1 MNSENVLGADNQQE
15 RLNLR
20 WVAGFVDGEGC
31 FHIGIN
37 RLPKRTLGQ
46 QVLPEFRVVQ
56 HQRDELLLYRLKD
69 FFGFGNVVV
78 NHGDRKEFRVRGL
91 ENLQEI
97 VKFFNQNPLQTSKRD
112 DFEIF
117 SKVLQFMKDG
127 EHLKKEGLQK
137 IADLASKTNRKVTR
151 NLESSETIRQTSG
164 DR

>member
-1 MNSENVLGADNQQE
+1 M
-15 RLNLR
+15 
-20 WVAGFVDGEGC
+20 
-31 FHIGIN
+31 
-37 RLPKRTLGQ
+37 
-46 QVLPEFRVVQ
+46 
-56 HQRDELLLYRLKD
+56 
-69 FFGFGNVVV
+69 V